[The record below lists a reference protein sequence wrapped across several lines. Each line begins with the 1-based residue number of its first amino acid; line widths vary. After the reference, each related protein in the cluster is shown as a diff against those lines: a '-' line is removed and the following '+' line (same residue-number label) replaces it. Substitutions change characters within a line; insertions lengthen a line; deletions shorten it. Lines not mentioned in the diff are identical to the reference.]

1 MRVWPYNRSVLLH
14 FHLPT
19 DPQPQQPLRW
29 QPQTDRHLFQVLQ
42 PLPLLAYCLIASVVD
57 LVVLLLECFVS
68 SILYW
73 IWEKWENLLKIFIC
87 KQIIFFFTFLYIIRI
102 TLYFFLFCMFWS
114 FGYTNFV
121 LSFLWSV
128 HLRNKLKK
136 KCFNR
141 FSSQIL
147 WYQNFWVNNSRTKK

>member
-1 MRVWPYNRSVLLH
+1 
-14 FHLPT
+14 
-19 DPQPQQPLRW
+19 
-29 QPQTDRHLFQVLQ
+29 
-42 PLPLLAYCLIASVVD
+42 VD